1 MTSEALKALAERVEG
16 ATGPDINIDY
26 ALAAEFG
33 RPWVLPRYTASI
45 DAALGLVERV
55 LPGAIWYR
63 CHGDDFNV
71 KSVEVWWRE
80 SERHEWIIAEALD
93 KGSTPL
99 AILSALLR
107 ALLAKGE

>member
-45 DAALGLVERV
+45 DAALGLVERAWPHKPWFDIEGFNSRPDLAGV
-55 LPGAIWYR
+55 WEVAID
-63 CHGDDFNV
+63 GT
-71 KSVEVWWRE
+71 
-80 SERHEWIIAEALD
+80 AEARAPTL
-93 KGSTPL
+93 PL